1 MIRKGPPARAPVLG
15 LMRVIARRVID
26 GAPYADLIDRGG
38 RLYTDAEILG
48 LGGAPNEL
56 AAIPPEGADVLTLT
70 TPTNAPLIIGSFSVA
85 TDRAAQVTLSAA
97 GEYPPDALAL
107 DHTALKSAGARII
120 AGEAALYA
128 EPLLRVQG
136 RLEVSDGATPAQ
148 SGAVAEPTLDT
159 LAQYQSAINTLA
171 AAVEALR
178 LACAN
183 APNAAAVPAAL
194 QAAALDIP
202 PLSPTLAPPP
212 NATIASEL
220 LKVER

>member
-1 MIRKGPPARAPVLG
+1 
-15 LMRVIARRVID
+15 MRVVARRVID

-70 TPTNAPLIIGSFSVA
+70 TPTNAPLIIGAFSVA

-107 DHTALKSAGARII
+107 DHTALKSSGARII

-136 RLEVSDGATPAQ
+136 RLEVSDGGLPLQ
-148 SGAVAEPTLDT
+148 SGAVAEPALQT
-159 LAQYQSAINTLA
+159 LAQYQLAINILA
-171 AAVEALR
+171 TALEALR

-183 APNAAAVPAAL
+183 APTAAAVPAAIQTAA
-194 QAAALDIP
+194 QAIP
-202 PLSPTLAPPP
+202 PIPPILAPPP

>member
-15 LMRVIARRVID
+15 LMRVVARRVID

-70 TPTNAPLIIGSFSVA
+70 TPTNAPLIIGAFSVA

-107 DHTALKSAGARII
+107 DHTALKSTGARII

-136 RLEVSDGATPAQ
+136 RLEVSDGGLPLQ
-148 SGAVAEPTLDT
+148 SGAVAEPALQT
-159 LAQYQSAINTLA
+159 LAQYQLAINILA
-171 AAVEALR
+171 TALEALR
-178 LACAN
+178 LACAD
-183 APNAAAVPAAL
+183 APTAAAVPVAIQTAA
-194 QAAALDIP
+194 QAIP
-202 PLSPTLAPPP
+202 PIPPILAPPP
-212 NATIASEL
+212 NATIVSEL